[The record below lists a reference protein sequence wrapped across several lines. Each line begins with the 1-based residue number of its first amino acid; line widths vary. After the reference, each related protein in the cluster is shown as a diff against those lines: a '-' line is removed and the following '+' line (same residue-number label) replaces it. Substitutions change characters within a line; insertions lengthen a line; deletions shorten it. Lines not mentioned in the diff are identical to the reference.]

1 MKVDKDYK
9 LNEQKQ
15 NIQNEDYEE
24 QQIKKSNLD

>member
-1 MKVDKDYK
+1 MKIDNDYK

>member
-1 MKVDKDYK
+1 MKIDNDYK

-15 NIQNEDYEE
+15 NTQNEDYEE

>member
-1 MKVDKDYK
+1 MKVDNDYK